1 MTNSAFD
8 SQPDEAAL
16 AQQRAELQRKL
27 LVRERLLAVIEARLE
42 ASPDDAHQ
50 RFLQEEHLRAQAQLQ
65 GQWHQLQLKQGGR
78 QAELEQIVDTYLRAP
93 VQAPVP
99 AHKELEHSRKTWIE
113 LIDKVRQR
121 LLKRPGDPRLMQLLA
136 EHQGRLLAVEQ
147 SLRQVRQEDTALPE
161 LVLEQ
166 VLPETAA
173 VVRSPAEREIDVLRA
188 LIEKTQERLRA
199 KPELGHLKGLI
210 AQHQNRLAALER
222 QCSDPAVRPSEE
234 SSS

>member
-8 SQPDEAAL
+8 AQPDEAKL
-16 AQQRAELQRKL
+16 AQQRAELQHKL
-27 LVRERLLAVIEARLE
+27 RVRERLLAVIEARLE
-42 ASPDDAHQ
+42 VSPNDPHQ

-65 GQWHQLQLKQGGR
+65 AQWQQLQIKQGGR
-78 QAELEQIVDTYLRAP
+78 QAELEQIVETYLSAP
-93 VQAPVP
+93 VEPPIP
-99 AHKELEHSRKTWIE
+99 AQKELEHSRKTWLE

-147 SLRQVRQEDTALPE
+147 SLRQARQEELAPPE

-166 VLPETAA
+166 VLPANESE
-173 VVRSPAEREIDVLRA
+173 VRSPAEREMDVLRA

-199 KPELGHLKGLI
+199 KPELSHLKGLI
-210 AQHQNRLAALER
+210 AQHESRLAALER
-222 QCSDPAVRPSEE
+222 QSAEPAPPSALP
-234 SSS
+234 